1 MCSQAAPVQA
11 RREAPLASH
20 AFPWCCTTAPPLS
33 TPPRTRTR
41 LPLHYH
47 RQAAS
52 QPATAHRAAQPMMSY
67 HDYDPVQKKNTCT
80 LLLPSY
86 NHHTEMWKRG
96 SLNLPSIK
104 PASHHF
110 SHAEEELFVFTGL
123 PLLHPCRG
131 GRFRFFSL
139 SSQDNIFSVKYDKY
153 IDIYDVQ

>member
-67 HDYDPVQKKNTCT
+67 HDYDPVQKKKHMHSFIA
-80 LLLPSY
+80 LVQPPYRDVEKGVPQSPLDQAGLASFLP
-86 NHHTEMWKRG
+86 
-96 SLNLPSIK
+96 
-104 PASHHF
+104 
-110 SHAEEELFVFTGL
+110 
-123 PLLHPCRG
+123 RG
-131 GRFRFFSL
+131 GGAVCFYWFAFTPSVQGWKVSFFFPFKSR
-139 SSQDNIFSVKYDKY
+139 QYIFS
-153 IDIYDVQ
+153 